1 MEQEQD
7 PLDRIQRM
15 LENKSTAKQITY
27 KNLLAAFDQL
37 SKEAKRVTGELKK
50 KSKPGDQDVTIDF
63 KKINDHE
70 FQIKLAGDMLVF
82 VLHTNIVTFEEE
94 SEVMKDPYIR
104 EKEINRYFGQ
114 IMIYNFMSDSIKYN
128 RVNDPGYLLARLLV
142 NHEGRYIVEGE
153 YNKVFSKLGDLPDN
167 SSFIVT
173 VVQKN
178 GQDARLHYVVIKRKE
193 FSPTDQEQFRNTGD
207 SLVALSTCW
216 PIGSTK
222 SRLVVFGKLT
232 QVEK

>member
-7 PLDRIQRM
+7 PLDRIQRI

-153 YNKVFSKLGDLPDN
+153 GKLGVVFSQISPAPLSESDLNILVKLALTLAIENDLMAPPYPQVK
-167 SSFIVT
+167 FIT
-173 VVQKN
+173 LLQKIEKTQELGG
-178 GQDARLHYVVIKRKE
+178 GQKIG
-193 FSPTDQEQFRNTGD
+193 FRM
-207 SLVALSTCW
+207 SYH
-216 PIGSTK
+216 
-222 SRLVVFGKLT
+222 GKLDA
-232 QVEK
+232 